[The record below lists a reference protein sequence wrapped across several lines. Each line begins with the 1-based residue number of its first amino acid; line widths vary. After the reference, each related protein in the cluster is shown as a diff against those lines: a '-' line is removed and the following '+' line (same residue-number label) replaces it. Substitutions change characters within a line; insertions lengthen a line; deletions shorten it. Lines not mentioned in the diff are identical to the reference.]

1 MSGCMPKRVVASA
14 DRVALFFFAPLT
26 AFTYLNIPRKAVSAR
41 LTSPATLAETDSG
54 SIAYTSAREDGQ
66 GCGVRNPHLWC
77 MVIRSRETKQL
88 YSTAAINTESAS

>member
-1 MSGCMPKRVVASA
+1 MPKRVVTSA
-14 DRVALFFFAPLT
+14 DRVAISFFAPLT

-77 MVIRSRETKQL
+77 MVKQL